1 MSPNRTNER
10 RELEPFV
17 RYVEL
22 KRDYVPSF
30 DEYPFNIPAVRQ
42 LERLEFH
49 PQVTYFIGE
58 NGSGKS
64 TLLEAIAI
72 LEGFNPEGG
81 SRNFDFSTANTHSNL
96 ADYLRKAS
104 GSRRVQTSDSFFLR
118 AESFYNVSTEIEQL
132 AKAAKKGQE
141 FLNKNYGGKSLHVRS
156 HGESFFTLI
165 TQRFRGNGLY
175 LLDEP
180 ESALSPKRQLG
191 FLTRMHDLLA
201 TGSQFIIATHSPII
215 LAYPDATIYRFS
227 DRGIE
232 TVQYEE
238 TDQFQITQ
246 MFLNRREAMLRE
258 LLREPDEE

>member
-1 MSPNRTNER
+1 MRSPSTNEH

-22 KRDYVPSF
+22 KRDRVPSF
-30 DEYPFNIPAVRQ
+30 DEYPFNIPAVKQ

-64 TLLEAIAI
+64 TLLEAIAV

-81 SRNFDFSTANTHSNL
+81 SRNFNFSTAETHSKL
-96 ADYLRKAS
+96 CDYLRSAA
-104 GSRRVQTSDSFFLR
+104 GVRRVRTSDSYFLR
-118 AESFYNVSTEIEQL
+118 AESFYNVASEIDRLGVNE
-132 AKAAKKGQE
+132 G
-141 FLNKNYGGKSLHVRS
+141 YGGRSLHAYS
-156 HGESFFTLI
+156 HGESFFTLL
-165 TQRFRGNGLY
+165 TERFRGNGLY

-180 ESALSPKRQLG
+180 ESALSPKRQLS

-215 LAYPDATIYRFS
+215 LAYPNATIYQFS

-232 TVQYEE
+232 PVQYEE

-246 MFLNRREAMLRE
+246 MFLTRREAMLRE

>member
-1 MSPNRTNER
+1 MKSRSTNER

-22 KRDYVPSF
+22 KRDRVPSF
-30 DEYPFNIPAVRQ
+30 DEYQFNIPAVKL

-64 TLLEAIAI
+64 TLLEAIAV

-81 SRNFDFSTANTHSNL
+81 SRNFDFSTADSHSHLSN
-96 ADYLRKAS
+96 YLLSAA
-104 GSRRVQTSDSFFLR
+104 GSRRVNTSDSYFLR
-118 AESFYNVSTEIEQL
+118 AESFYNVSTEIDRV
-132 AKAAKKGQE
+132 AKLHKPEKFYRE
-141 FLNKNYGGKSLHVRS
+141 NYGGKSLHTRS
-156 HGESFFTLI
+156 HGESFFTLL
-165 TQRFRGNGLY
+165 TKRFRGNGLS

-215 LAYPDATIYRFS
+215 LAYLNSTIYQFT

-232 TVQYEE
+232 SVRYED

-246 MFLNRREAMLRE
+246 MFLSRREAMLRE